1 MNMEFGIG
9 MLAGQH
15 IGKGELPFCRRS
27 LEQWTC
33 QTASTE
39 WTLNLYTFEIHTKV
53 PHDCFDNYFLFFY
66 ENYDCQGMLPL
77 LRQSDIF
84 KQREAAMQ
92 LSIYTIRFTIS
103 WSFSTCPFLLRE
115 DINWKKKRFLSGIAR
130 LMEGGGEGLPMPE
143 FFGPL
148 FRSAFLVNKES
159 LFLQKCQCIE
169 LLTVF

>member
-1 MNMEFGIG
+1 MCEFFFWELLFWDVEEKKMNVEFGIG

-66 ENYDCQGMLPL
+66 ENYDCQGLLPL

-103 WSFSTCPFLLRE
+103 WSLSTSPFLLTV
-115 DINWKKKRFLSGIAR
+115 KV
-130 LMEGGGEGLPMPE
+130 GLHRCSRCGMWR
-143 FFGPL
+143 GPQ
-148 FRSAFLVNKES
+148 
-159 LFLQKCQCIE
+159 LQRWWMSTW
-169 LLTVF
+169 LA

>member
-1 MNMEFGIG
+1 MCGKYIFENCFFGMASKKRWIWNLG
-9 MLAGQH
+9 SECWLGSILA
-15 IGKGELPFCRRS
+15 KGSFRSAGGS

-39 WTLNLYTFEIHTKV
+39 WKLNLYTFEIHTKV

-66 ENYDCQGMLPL
+66 EDYDCQGMLPL

-103 WSFSTCPFLLRE
+103 WFFSTCPFLLTVKVGLHRCSRCGM
-115 DINWKKKRFLSGIAR
+115 WRGPR
-130 LMEGGGEGLPMPE
+130 LQRWWMSTWLGW
-143 FFGPL
+143 
-148 FRSAFLVNKES
+148 AF
-159 LFLQKCQCIE
+159 
-169 LLTVF
+169 